1 MKKTFLPKKNFK
13 LLFIFL
19 GILFL
24 WTEAAPKGRGGR
36 RRRRRRGGRR
46 SYQGYRGGGENPTA
60 WVIILIVVV
69 TLGFLACANYACI
82 KVDDK
87 KIEIKG
93 KMNNN
98 QYCLLQYPTAPIV
111 TAGNQFKYLTQ
122 SPVLNPIWTQTNLI
136 T

>member
-36 RRRRRRGGRR
+36 RRRSGGRR
-46 SYQGYRGGGENPTA
+46 SYQGYRGGGENPAA

-87 KIEIKG
+87 KNRNKRQNE
-93 KMNNN
+93 
-98 QYCLLQYPTAPIV
+98 Q
-111 TAGNQFKYLTQ
+111 
-122 SPVLNPIWTQTNLI
+122 
-136 T
+136 